1 MKNCVFIAKCKKM
14 IVKACREN
22 VNLVE
27 TICNKVEKDVLLHET
42 NESTMKMKYNIATCL
57 FLLLM
62 LLTGCG
68 EDRTYEYLELTQENQ
83 WIYEKMQD
91 VYLWNDYI
99 QKPSRQKFFGKGS
112 TFFQSLL
119 LKDDKFSQFADSAIS
134 TSYGMNYAIMRDPLG
149 IQKSKTYALVLFV
162 EPGSPAAN
170 AGLKRGD
177 WITKIGKNT
186 LSTSNYGYLDR
197 GNAAS
202 VFTSRI
208 VLDEES
214 MEYVWQDGD
223 TLQMGAATTLSLC
236 DVCVDTVYSQR
247 GRKIGYLVCNGFS
260 ADGKEAIVSS
270 MEKFKEQNVDEL
282 IIDLRY
288 NRGGSVSVAAEAA
301 SMVVPAQNVGG
312 TFCKLAYNSLNC
324 DRDTIYKYVQTN
336 TLSLNKVYIICGAD
350 TRGAS
355 EAFIAALRTTLGYNN
370 VALIG
375 ETTAGEYVATE
386 TIESPYNFS
395 ISPAT
400 AFVED
405 GNGEVLYGEGIIP
418 AYKMDE
424 LSDFYRIYNLGNT
437 QEYML
442 YNTIY
447 YIMNGSFPSY
457 EVASKV
463 NVSSRNLPAYGKS
476 ISR

>member
-1 MKNCVFIAKCKKM
+1 MKTRYNVA
-14 IVKACREN
+14 AC
-22 VNLVE
+22 LY
-27 TICNKVEKDVLLHET
+27 VLL
-42 NESTMKMKYNIATCL
+42 M
-57 FLLLM
+57 FLSS
-62 LLTGCG
+62 CG

-91 VYLWNDYI
+91 VYLWSDSM
-99 QKPSRQKFFGKGS
+99 KRPDRKSFFAKES

-119 LKDDKFSQFADSAIS
+119 HRTDRYSHFADSATS
-134 TSYGMNYAIMRDPLG
+134 TSYGLGYAIMRDPLG
-149 IQKSKTYALVLFV
+149 VQRSKNYALVLFV

-177 WITKIGKNT
+177 WITKIGKYVLNA
-186 LSTSNYGYLDR
+186 SNYGYLDR
-197 GNAAS
+197 GDAAS

-223 TLQMGAATTLSLC
+223 TLQMGAATTLSPI
-236 DVCVDTVYSQR
+236 DVYVDTVYSQR

-260 ADGKEAIVSS
+260 TDGKEAILSS
-270 MEKFKEQNVDEL
+270 MEKFKQQNIGEL

-288 NRGGSVSVAAEAA
+288 NRGGSIAVAAEAA
-301 SMVVPAQNVGG
+301 SMIIPAENVGG
-312 TFCKLAYNSLNC
+312 TFCKLAYNSLNS
-324 DRDTIYKYVQTN
+324 DRDTIYKYVQSN
-336 TLSLNKVYIICGAD
+336 TLSLNKVYIICGAE

-355 EAFIAALRTTLGYNN
+355 EAFIAALRKALGYNN
-370 VALIG
+370 VAVIG
-375 ETTAGEYVATE
+375 ETTAAEYVATE

-395 ISPAT
+395 ITPAA
-400 AFVED
+400 AFVEGGD
-405 GNGEVLYGEGIIP
+405 GANLYGAGVVP
-418 AYKMDE
+418 GYTMDE

-447 YIMNGSFPSY
+447 YIVNGSFPQY
-457 EVASKV
+457 EVAAKA
-463 NVSSRNLPAYGKS
+463 NVQLKNLPAYGKS